1 MRAQIAL
8 VAIVLLLTLVFTMLN
23 WTALNAT
30 APINLLVTQVQ
41 GPLGVVFVG
50 FGGVLI
56 ALFVLLVLWLQTGV
70 LLEGRRHTR
79 ELAAQRE
86 LADKAEA
93 SRFTDLR
100 QLLEREFASVKGP
113 AAGPGELLERL
124 NRMENSLRQEIRDS
138 GNSVSAYIGELED
151 RLERRGSTPPG

>member
-1 MRAQIAL
+1 MRAQIVL
-8 VAIVLLLTLVFTMLN
+8 VGIMLLLTLAFTMLN

-41 GPLGVVFVG
+41 GPLGVVVVG

-56 ALFVLLVLWLQTGV
+56 ALFVLLLLWLQTRV
-70 LLEGRRHTR
+70 LLDSRRHTR
-79 ELAAQRE
+79 ELAAQRD

-100 QLLEREFASVKGP
+100 QLLEREFASLKGP
-113 AAGPGELLERL
+113 EGDPPTLLERL
-124 NRMENSLRQEIRDS
+124 TRIENTLRQ
-138 GNSVSAYIGELED
+138 
-151 RLERRGSTPPG
+151 